1 MQRTSFLGVV
11 TAIALGVGACAVLVP
26 TQFLASKG
34 IQGNPAAA
42 VWMREV
48 GVALLAFGVMALRMR
63 TLPDGPALRAF
74 MLGNAVL
81 QWGLLPIEVLA
92 YQGGVITE
100 FWGMA
105 PNSALHAVLGA
116 AFLYYAFTKRPI

>member
-1 MQRTSFLGVV
+1 MNRTHFLTLVA
-11 TAIALGVGACAVLVP
+11 AIALGVAAGALLAP
-26 TQFLASKG
+26 TQFLATKG
-34 IQGNPAAA
+34 VHANPAAA

-63 TLPDGPALRAF
+63 TVPDGPALRAF

-81 QWGLLPIEVLA
+81 QWGLLPIELLA
-92 YQGGVITE
+92 YQGEVITE

-116 AFLYYAFTKRPI
+116 AFVYFAVTKRAI